1 MDKKILTK
9 LTYGL
14 YIVSSQY
21 DHKTSGCV
29 INTVMQVTNEPL
41 QLSVTLQKTNYTTSL
56 IQKSQRLHIVI
67 LDKET
72 PLDTIA
78 HFGFQSGKDKD
89 KFKDIEHHKDIFD
102 IPYPSSNTVAS
113 ISCQVIKTVD
123 VKTHLI
129 FICDPVKGHM
139 VNEKEVLTYDYYHK
153 KKADASKGKTKW
165 KCDVCGYIYEGDH
178 IPQDYICPI
187 CKVDASHFKKEND

>member
-153 KKADASKGKTKW
+153 KKQMLQRKDKMEMRCLW
-165 KCDVCGYIYEGDH
+165 IYL
-178 IPQDYICPI
+178 
-187 CKVDASHFKKEND
+187 